1 MKKKIY
7 KNVIVGTGFSAFVF
21 NFFLKKECLVITSKQ
36 KFTNH
41 LPVRK
46 NLNQFL
52 KPFSKKFESFGGHKF
67 SLFHSSLHDTLIDGG
82 NTNLWGGICNIARI
96 KNLIRL
102 FDKTISFKKISISDT
117 GSFSNNDNLYQMQK
131 FKSNDGD
138 IFNCK
143 NFFKNKIYGHLVKF
157 KALNK
162 NLIEL
167 KVQRKKLETLQCK
180 NLILAVNTVQLIEL
194 LINSKIITNND
205 LVSIE
210 DYKFRTRITFFK
222 KIDIEKNIKLIL
234 SYSVSGIIKH
244 ALGIQK
250 NFNTFLFN
258 FLNYFS
264 FYYHQIFYKKKIKA
278 FYNINTEKKI
288 VQEQRSKTSKNFGKS
303 IHYFNLKIN
312 NLKLEKKI
320 KYFNKRIFGVST
332 PFLTKAEPGPIS
344 NFLIEKSFILAK
356 KLNK

>member
-41 LPVRK
+41 LPVRT

-117 GSFSNNDNLYQMQK
+117 GSSSNNDNLYQMQNLK
-131 FKSNDGD
+131 VTMEISLTAK
-138 IFNCK
+138 
-143 NFFKNKIYGHLVKF
+143 FFKNKIYGHLVKF

-194 LINSKIITNND
+194 LINLKIITNND
-205 LVSIE
+205 KISIE
-210 DYKFRTRITFFK
+210 DYKFKTRITFFK

-258 FLNYFS
+258 FFNYFL
-264 FYYHQIFYKKKIKA
+264 FY
-278 FYNINTEKKI
+278 
-288 VQEQRSKTSKNFGKS
+288 
-303 IHYFNLKIN
+303 
-312 NLKLEKKI
+312 
-320 KYFNKRIFGVST
+320 
-332 PFLTKAEPGPIS
+332 
-344 NFLIEKSFILAK
+344 
-356 KLNK
+356 